1 MSAGCALHPAYSSL
15 FVQTTSIPGLQDASK
30 IGPLVKQTVIPGGG
44 RGKSNTI
51 AYEDLFVKIQETADL
66 TIVKFLSW
74 LQKSSGDLATATIIV
89 QDANNKDVLKVE
101 LEGLEIT
108 NVSSLSLSM
117 SDYIG
122 SDGALDYDVTFRV
135 GRVKYVVL

>member
-66 TIVKFLSW
+66 PEYDNRKGCRTHTRSILPLFL
-74 LQKSSGDLATATIIV
+74 A
-89 QDANNKDVLKVE
+89 
-101 LEGLEIT
+101 
-108 NVSSLSLSM
+108 
-117 SDYIG
+117 
-122 SDGALDYDVTFRV
+122 
-135 GRVKYVVL
+135 